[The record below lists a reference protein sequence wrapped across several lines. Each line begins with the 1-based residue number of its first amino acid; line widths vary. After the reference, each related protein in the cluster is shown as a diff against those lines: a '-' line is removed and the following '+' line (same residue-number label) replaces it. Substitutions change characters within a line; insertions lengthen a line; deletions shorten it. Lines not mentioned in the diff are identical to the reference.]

1 METMQT
7 IDFSFQVRKCKPEL
21 IAPANPTPYEF
32 KQLSD
37 MDDQQSLRFHM
48 PLVNIYHHNP
58 SLEGR
63 DPVKVI
69 KEAIG
74 KALVFYYPLAGRLR
88 EGPGRKLFVECTG
101 EGILFIEADADV
113 SLEQFKDTLPY
124 SLSSMEINIIHNAL
138 NYEGVLNSPLLL
150 IQVTRLKC
158 GGFIFGLHLN
168 HTMADGLGIAQF
180 IKATAEI
187 ARGAFAPSILP
198 VWQRALLTARDPP
211 RITFRHYE
219 YDQVVDTKSTLIPV
233 NNMIDQLFFFSQHQ
247 ISTLCQTLPAHLH
260 DCSSFEVF
268 AAYVWRLRT
277 IALQFKPEEEVRFLC
292 VVNIR
297 SKIDIPLGYYGNA
310 VVVPAVI
317 TTVAK
322 LCGNPLGYAIDLIRK
337 AKAKATAEYIKST
350 VDLMVIKG
358 RPGFTTVGSFIMSD
372 LTRIGFENVDFGWE
386 KAIFGGPITGGSG
399 IIRGMA
405 SSCIPFMNRNGEKG
419 IVITLCLP
427 LPAMER
433 FRENFHASFQV
444 K

>member
-1 METMQT
+1 
-7 IDFSFQVRKCKPEL
+7 
-21 IAPANPTPYEF
+21 
-32 KQLSD
+32 
-37 MDDQQSLRFHM
+37 
-48 PLVNIYHHNP
+48 
-58 SLEGR
+58 
-63 DPVKVI
+63 
-69 KEAIG
+69 
-74 KALVFYYPLAGRLR
+74 
-88 EGPGRKLFVECTG
+88 
-101 EGILFIEADADV
+101 
-113 SLEQFKDTLPY
+113 
-124 SLSSMEINIIHNAL
+124 
-138 NYEGVLNSPLLL
+138 
-150 IQVTRLKC
+150 
-158 GGFIFGLHLN
+158 
-168 HTMADGLGIAQF
+168 MADGFGIAQF

-233 NNMIDQLFFFSQHQ
+233 NNMIDQLFFFSHLQ
-247 ISTLCQTLPAHLH
+247 ISTLRKTLPAHLH

-310 VVVPAVI
+310 IVVPAVI

-358 RPGFTTVGSFIMSD
+358 RPCLTTVGSFIMSD
-372 LTRIGFENVDFGWE
+372 VTRIGFENVDFGWE

-399 IIRGMA
+399 IIRGVT
-405 SSCIPFMNRNGEKG
+405 SFCISFMNRNGEKG
-419 IVITLCLP
+419 TVITLCLP
-427 LPAMER
+427 PPAMER
-433 FRENFHASFQV
+433 FREMFMPHC